1 MVKFDLIQ
9 LLNTFNFFKQVIDIY
24 ILTNKCVS
32 FSLDAYRIY
41 V

>member
-24 ILTNKCVS
+24 FTFLPINVCH
-32 FSLDAYRIY
+32 FH
-41 V
+41 